1 MKFPSQRSRFP
12 ASRHSSP
19 AGKHAVAME
28 ELAKALRAIPTILA
42 DNGGYDAAEL
52 ISRVRSAAA
61 PDGGAEYR
69 MDGDY

>member
-1 MKFPSQRSRFP
+1 MMRFPSQRSRFP

-28 ELAKALRAIPTILA
+28 EFAKALRAIPTILA

-52 ISRVRSAAA
+52 ISQLKVR
-61 PDGGAEYR
+61 GAIWTVW
-69 MDGDY
+69 G